1 MPNLITS
8 IRKIISCDI
17 MRRRHIRM
25 METERR
31 RRRKKRR
38 VRERKRE
45 GRRKRRR
52 REEIKREGRRRGMEK
67 LDCLLCKDDWEEK
80 EMDIGSYADRI

>member
-17 MRRRHIRM
+17 MRRRRRIRM

-31 RRRKKRR
+31 RRGRRKKRRR
-38 VRERKRE
+38 VRER
-45 GRRKRRR
+45 
-52 REEIKREGRRRGMEK
+52 KREGRRRGMEK